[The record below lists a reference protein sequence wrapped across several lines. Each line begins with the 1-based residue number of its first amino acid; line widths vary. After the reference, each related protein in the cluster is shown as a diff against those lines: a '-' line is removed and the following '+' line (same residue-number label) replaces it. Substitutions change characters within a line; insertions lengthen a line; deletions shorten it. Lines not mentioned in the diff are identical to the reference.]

1 MRITRLSGEPPVDIL
16 LRRTSQARRMTL
28 RVSSLDGRVTLTVPR
43 HIAERTALAFA
54 SEHRG
59 WIEQAQAGAG
69 DVWRIEDGALIP
81 IEGRPTSVA
90 LQDRAG
96 PDLTGGTLF
105 LPERSPGRS
114 ASAFLKL
121 LARDRFATAC
131 DLYAKRLDRSYRAL
145 SLRDARSR
153 WGSCSPDGR
162 LMFSW
167 RLAMAPCEI
176 LDYVAAHEV
185 AHLVRMDHSPAFWDV
200 VASLCPD
207 WRTHRTW
214 LRGEGAEL
222 HRIRFED

>member
-1 MRITRLSGEPPVDIL
+1 MRTTRLSGEPPVDIL

-28 RVSSLDGRVTLTVPR
+28 RVSSLDGRVTLTVPL

-54 SEHRG
+54 GEHRA

-69 DVWRIEDGALIP
+69 DVRRIEAGAVIP
-81 IEGRPTSVA
+81 IEGRPTTVA

-96 PDLTGGTLF
+96 PDLVGGTLF
-105 LPERSPGRS
+105 LPEHSPGCS
-114 ASAFLKL
+114 ATVFLKL
-121 LARDRFATAC
+121 LARDRLATAC
-131 DLYAKRLDRSYRAL
+131 DLYSEKLDRSYRAL
-145 SLRDARSR
+145 KLRDARSR

-167 RLAMAPCEI
+167 RLAMAPGEI

-200 VASLCPD
+200 VESICPD
-207 WRTHRTW
+207 WRIHRTW
-214 LRGEGAEL
+214 LRGAGAEL